1 MTNCKKTIVMFSCC
15 LQDGSNILIEAAKGG
30 HAAVICYLLEN
41 PIPGTPPDMQ
51 LSCMPSAMCAPSIP
65 PPRVPPVH
73 PSQPPLLEH
82 PDLSDL
88 SAFSPEAIALGQL
101 PLAPPT
107 SPLYSLQEALMF
119 QDMPTTSSATVPT
132 YPSISQSLSSMS
144 TPNTQVTSTAVQT
157 DNKVITEKLQ
167 LIQGKLAKALK
178 NANISLD
185 SGVFPKE
192 LLQNVSEEITQFD
205 LEGDDVPV
213 PPQPFLIPSGIGE
226 LTPAQLEGLMVAEPA
241 QTLPDAIG
249 DMLSDGRC
257 CEDDDDG

>member
-1 MTNCKKTIVMFSCC
+1 MKLTS
-15 LQDGSNILIEAAKGG
+15 
-30 HAAVICYLLEN
+30 
-41 PIPGTPPDMQ
+41 
-51 LSCMPSAMCAPSIP
+51 MPSSMCAPSIP

-73 PSQPPLLEH
+73 ASQPPLLEH

-88 SAFSPEAIALGQL
+88 SAFGPEAMALGQI
-101 PLAPPT
+101 PMAPPT
-107 SPLYSLQEALMF
+107 SPLCSLQEALML
-119 QDMPTTSSATVPT
+119 QDSVIPTSSGMPSAFASLNQTVP
-132 YPSISQSLSSMS
+132 SL
-144 TPNTQVTSTAVQT
+144 TTTNTRVTSTAVQT

-205 LEGDDVPV
+205 MEGDEVHV
-213 PPQPFLIPSGIGE
+213 PPQPFLIPSGFGE
-226 LTPAQLEGLMVAEPA
+226 LTPAEIEGLMVAEPA

-249 DMLSDGRC
+249 DMLSDGKNLIHKLRIIC
-257 CEDDDDG
+257 